1 MTTKPT
7 LNPGRPTLHAPKGNV
22 GCPCPACN
30 PLPTGGPL
38 VSTPPPDSSPK
49 MLRLYSDASN
59 AIWVRRYRE
68 SHDAFGLKLEQL
80 TAAGHLWH
88 GRLGLSIVPKLTAT
102 RRGLS
107 SQYVPPGEALGVHWS
122 DASHFLK
129 SRLGSTRAGSW
140 RTLSEF
146 RAQQRKVRL
155 AFEAPGG
162 DYNRTEYFDGVVHSW
177 TPRRWDGPRGAVP
190 PTPPPFK
197 ISQGLSAKQASRIG
211 RACDW
216 IAFSSPGG
224 RKVPFV
230 TLTFREQRICHVWA
244 KRCLDV
250 FFKAAKRKF
259 PGLFYVWV
267 AELQKRGTIH
277 FHICTNAAWIDS
289 SWVQDTW
296 RRITGDNTLLT
307 HVMGVKNPGG
317 YMAKYLAKGQGDVS
331 QPIWGRR
338 CCVSFGLARAIRARG
353 NTREPM
359 DFLTYKES
367 KLNAGRGS
375 KNRIYTGKMTFKT
388 LPV

>member
-1 MTTKPT
+1 
-7 LNPGRPTLHAPKGNV
+7 
-22 GCPCPACN
+22 
-30 PLPTGGPL
+30 
-38 VSTPPPDSSPK
+38 

-59 AIWVRRYRE
+59 AIWVRR
-68 SHDAFGLKLEQL
+68 HHQLDDALGLRMEQL
-80 TAAGHLWH
+80 TSQGHLWY
-88 GRLGLSIVPKLTAT
+88 GRLGLSIGPKLTAT
-102 RRGLS
+102 RGGLS
-107 SQYVPPGEALGVHWS
+107 SEYVPPGEALSVHWS
-122 DASHFLK
+122 HASDFLK
-129 SRLGSTRAGSW
+129 SRLGSTRAGSFSAAESRNSW
-140 RTLSEF
+140 
-146 RAQQRKVRL
+146 AQQQE

-177 TPRRWDGPRGAVP
+177 TPRKWAVAKQAP
-190 PTPPPFK
+190 PIPPPFK
-197 ISQGLSAKQASRIG
+197 ISQGLSRKQASRIG

-216 IAFSSPGG
+216 IAYSAPGG

-277 FHICTNAAWIDS
+277 FHICTNAGWIDS

-296 RRITGDNTLLT
+296 RRITGDETLLT

-317 YMAKYLAKGQGDVS
+317 YMAKYLAKGQNDVS

-338 CCVSFGLARAIRARG
+338 CCVSWGLARAIRARSC
-353 NTREPM
+353 TREPM
-359 DFLTYKES
+359 DFITYQES
-367 KLNAGRGS
+367 KLNAERGS
-375 KNRIYTGKMTFKT
+375 NNRIYSGKMTYKT
-388 LPV
+388 LPICA